1 MSIKEHFWTLTQI
14 LFSTNK
20 YLPIY
25 SFVRLITF
33 LWYVSNISFDH
44 FICRLLPE
52 SLNDDE
58 CMDGYFT
65 TSFCG
70 NLQHKLWNLLENPNS
85 SFAAKVRHFASK
97 FWSTSFISKYD
108 CCITLWEPSGF
119 CKCQL
124 QRSLSDYNWAFNF
137 LCKIHSRFN

>member
-1 MSIKEHFWTLTQI
+1 MKWI
-14 LFSTNK
+14 N
-20 YLPIY
+20 YLI
-25 SFVRLITF
+25 
-33 LWYVSNISFDH
+33 FDH

-85 SFAAKVRHFASK
+85 SFAAKVRHFWHQNFDPHRLFQNMTVVSHYENHLVFVNVSCSGPYWTK
-97 FWSTSFISKYD
+97 IGPLTSYVQYIQDSTKS
-108 CCITLWEPSGF
+108 
-119 CKCQL
+119 
-124 QRSLSDYNWAFNF
+124 
-137 LCKIHSRFN
+137 